1 MKITGVRTV
10 LAALGAKN
18 CIFVLIETD
27 EGITGLG
34 ETVLKRRSK
43 MIEAGIHALGRYLIG
58 KDPTHIED
66 HWEKMYRDSFWVGG
80 PMATTPLSAVEIAL
94 WDILGQSL
102 GVPIYKL
109 MGGPTRDRV
118 PVYCHCAAG
127 ATPEE
132 FAANALACV
141 QRGYRALKVT
151 LPLFYGGQRTV
162 KVAGQEGNGLEGM
175 GQRPNFGYS
184 GTWGEIDRS
193 LKETELLPPDIFRRI
208 AAFFAAAR
216 EAVGPDVHLMVD
228 CHGRLSAANAIRL
241 CEALAEYDLL
251 FIEEPVPPENVEALR
266 EVSRRSSV
274 PIAAGERWSTIYDAR
289 RYLGPQAV
297 AIAQPDVVNCGGLM
311 QAKKMAALA
320 EAEYI
325 SFAPHNP
332 NGPIATVANV
342 HLAASIPNF
351 LILETIGSEED
362 KALQAKVIDPPL
374 RFEDGCLLLPT
385 GSGLGARLNEEACK
399 QFPYQSFE
407 GWR

>member
-1 MKITGVRTV
+1 MKITGLRTV

-18 CIFVLIETD
+18 CIFVLLETD

-43 MIEAGIHALGRYLIG
+43 MVEAGIQALGRYLIG
-58 KDPTHIED
+58 KDPTCIED

-141 QRGYRALKVT
+141 QRGYRGLKVT
-151 LPLFYGGQRTV
+151 LPLFYGGQRNV
-162 KVAGQEGNGLEGM
+162 KVAGQSE
-175 GQRPNFGYS
+175 RPNFGYS

-193 LKETELLPPDIFRRI
+193 FKETELLPPDIYRRI

-216 EAVGPDVHLMVD
+216 EAVGPEIHLMVD
-228 CHGRLSAANAIRL
+228 CHGRFSPANAIRL
-241 CEALAEYDLL
+241 CEALADYDLL
-251 FIEEPVPPENVEALR
+251 FIEEPTPPENVEALK
-266 EVSRRSSV
+266 EVSSRSPV

-289 RYLGPQAV
+289 RFLTPQSVAV
-297 AIAQPDVVNCGGLM
+297 AQPDVVNCGGLM

-320 EAEYI
+320 EAE
-325 SFAPHNP
+325 
-332 NGPIATVANV
+332 
-342 HLAASIPNF
+342 
-351 LILETIGSEED
+351 
-362 KALQAKVIDPPL
+362 
-374 RFEDGCLLLPT
+374 
-385 GSGLGARLNEEACK
+385 
-399 QFPYQSFE
+399 
-407 GWR
+407 

>member
-1 MKITGVRTV
+1 MKITALRTI

-43 MIEAGIHALGRYLIG
+43 MIEQGIQALGRYLIG
-58 KDPTHIED
+58 KDPTCIED

-80 PMATTPLSAVEIAL
+80 AMATTPLSAVEIAL

-109 MGGPTRDRV
+109 LGGPTRSRV

-151 LPLFYGGQRTV
+151 LPLFYGGQRNV
-162 KVAGQEGNGLEGM
+162 KVAGQSE
-175 GQRPNFGYS
+175 RPNFGYS

-216 EAVGPDVHLMVD
+216 EAVGPEVHLMVD
-228 CHGRLSAANAIRL
+228 CHGRLSPANAIRL
-241 CEALAEYDLL
+241 CEALADYDLL
-251 FIEEPVPPENVEALR
+251 FIEEPTPPENVEALKQ
-266 EVSRRSSV
+266 VSSRSPV

-289 RYLGPQAV
+289 RFLGPQSLAV
-297 AIAQPDVVNCGGLM
+297 AQPDVVNCGGLM
-311 QAKKMAALA
+311 QAKKIAALA

-325 SFAPHNP
+325 SLAPHNP
-332 NGPIATVANV
+332 NGPVATVANV
-342 HLAASIPNF
+342 QLAASIPNF
-351 LILETIGSEED
+351 LILETIGSDED
-362 KALQAKVIDPPL
+362 KALQAQVIDPPL

-385 GSGLGARLNEEACK
+385 GPGLGTRLNEEACK
-399 QFPYQSFE
+399 QFPYQTFE

>member
-1 MKITGVRTV
+1 MKITGLRTV

-18 CIFVLIETD
+18 CVFVLIETD
-27 EGITGLG
+27 EGIVGLG

-43 MIEAGIHALGRYLIG
+43 MIEQGIHALGRYLIG

-66 HWEKMYRDSFWVGG
+66 HWEKLYRDSFWVGG

-127 ATPEE
+127 ETPEE
-132 FAANALACV
+132 FAANAVACV
-141 QRGYRALKVT
+141 QRGYRGLKVT

-162 KVAGQEGNGLEGM
+162 KVAGQGGETA
-175 GQRPNFGYS
+175 QRANFGYS

-193 LKETELLPPDIFRRI
+193 LKETELLPPATYRRI
-208 AAFFAAAR
+208 GEFFAAAR
-216 EAVGPDVHLMVD
+216 EAVGPDIHLMVD

-241 CEALAEYDLL
+241 CDALAPYDLL
-251 FIEEPVPPENVEALR
+251 FIEEPVPPENVDALR
-266 EVSRRSSV
+266 EVTNRSVV
-274 PIAAGERWSTIYDAR
+274 PIASGERWSTIYDAR
-289 RYLGPQAV
+289 RFLGPRSV

-311 QAKKMAALA
+311 QAKKMAAIA
-320 EAEYI
+320 EAEYV
-325 SFAPHNP
+325 SLAPHNP

-351 LILETIGSEED
+351 LILETIGSDED
-362 KALQAKVIDPPL
+362 KALQAQIIDPPL

-385 GSGLGARLNEEACK
+385 GPGLGARLNEEACK
-399 QFPYQSFE
+399 QYPYQTFE

>member
-1 MKITGVRTV
+1 MKITGLRTV

-58 KDPTHIED
+58 KDPTCIED

-127 ATPEE
+127 STPEE
-132 FAANALACV
+132 FAANAVACV

-162 KVAGQEGNGLEGM
+162 KVAGQS
-175 GQRPNFGYS
+175 GQSGERANFGYS

-193 LKETELLPPDIFRRI
+193 LKETELLPPDVFRRI

-216 EAVGPDVHLMVD
+216 EAVGPEIHLMVD
-228 CHGRLSAANAIRL
+228 CHGRLSTANAIRL
-241 CEALAEYDLL
+241 CEALADYDLL
-251 FIEEPVPPENVEALR
+251 FIEEPVPPENVEALK
-266 EVSRRSSV
+266 EVTRRSPV

-289 RYLGPQAV
+289 RFLGPQAV

-332 NGPIATVANV
+332 NGPVATVANL

-351 LILETIGSEED
+351 LILETIGSDED
-362 KALQAKVIDPPL
+362 KAIQAQVIDPPL
-374 RFEDGCLLLPT
+374 RFEDGYLLLPT
-385 GSGLGARLNEEACK
+385 GPGLGVRLNEEACK

>member
-1 MKITGVRTV
+1 MKITGLRTV

-18 CIFVLIETD
+18 CIFVLLETD

-43 MIEAGIHALGRYLIG
+43 MVEAGIQALGRYLIG
-58 KDPTHIED
+58 KDPTCIED

-94 WDILGQSL
+94 WDILGQRL

-141 QRGYRALKVT
+141 QRGYRGLKVT
-151 LPLFYGGQRTV
+151 LPLFYGGQRNV
-162 KVAGQEGNGLEGM
+162 KVAGQSE
-175 GQRPNFGYS
+175 RPNFGYS

-193 LKETELLPPDIFRRI
+193 FKETELLPPDIYRRI

-216 EAVGPDVHLMVD
+216 EAVGPDIHLMVD
-228 CHGRLSAANAIRL
+228 CHGRFSPANAIRL
-241 CEALAEYDLL
+241 CEALADYDLL
-251 FIEEPVPPENVEALR
+251 FIEEPTPPENVEALK
-266 EVSRRSSV
+266 EVSSRSPV

-289 RYLGPQAV
+289 RFLTPQSVAV
-297 AIAQPDVVNCGGLM
+297 AQPDVVNCGGLM

-325 SFAPHNP
+325 SLAPHNP
-332 NGPIATVANV
+332 NGPVATVANV

-351 LILETIGSEED
+351 LILETIGSDED
-362 KALQAKVIDPPL
+362 KALQAQVIDPPL
-374 RFEDGCLLLPT
+374 HFEDGCLLLPT
-385 GSGLGARLNEEACK
+385 GPGLGTRLNEEACK
-399 QFPYQSFE
+399 QFPYQTFE

>member
-1 MKITGVRTV
+1 MKISGLRTQLV
-10 LAALGAKN
+10 ALGAKN
-18 CIFVLIETD
+18 CVFVLIETD

-58 KDPTHIED
+58 KDPTLIEE

-80 PMATTPLSAVEIAL
+80 AMATTPLSAVEIAL

-109 MGGPTRDRV
+109 MGGPTRERV

-132 FAANALACV
+132 FAANAVACV
-141 QRGYRALKVT
+141 ERGYRALKVT
-151 LPLFYGGQRTV
+151 APLFYGAQRHV
-162 KVAGQEGNGLEGM
+162 KVAGQTD
-175 GQRPNFGYS
+175 RPNFGYS

-193 LKETELLPPDIFRRI
+193 LKETELLPAGLFSRMRD
-208 AAFFAAAR
+208 FFAAAR

-228 CHGRLSAANAIRL
+228 CHGRFSTANAIRF
-241 CEALAEYDLL
+241 CEALADYDLL
-251 FIEEPVPPENVEALR
+251 FIEEPVPPENVEALKQ
-266 EVSRRSSV
+266 VASRSPV

-289 RYLGPQAV
+289 RFLGPQAV
-297 AIAQPDVVNCGGLM
+297 AVAQPDVVNCGGLM
-311 QAKKMAALA
+311 QAKKIAALA

-325 SFAPHNP
+325 SLAPHNP
-332 NGPIATVANV
+332 NGPVATCAAV

-351 LILETIGSEED
+351 LILETIGSDED
-362 KALQAKVIDPPL
+362 KALQAEVIEPAL
-374 RFEDGCLLLPT
+374 RFEDGCLLLPQ
-385 GSGLGARLNEEACK
+385 GPGLGMKLNEEACK
-399 QFPYQSFE
+399 RYPYQSFE

>member
-1 MKITGVRTV
+1 MKITGLRTV

-58 KDPTHIED
+58 KDPTCIED

-127 ATPEE
+127 STPEE
-132 FAANALACV
+132 FAANAVACV

-162 KVAGQEGNGLEGM
+162 KVAGQS
-175 GQRPNFGYS
+175 GQSGERANFGYS

-193 LKETELLPPDIFRRI
+193 LKETELLPPDVFRRI

-216 EAVGPDVHLMVD
+216 EAVGPEIHLMVD
-228 CHGRLSAANAIRL
+228 CHGRLSTANAIRL
-241 CEALAEYDLL
+241 CEALADHDLL
-251 FIEEPVPPENVEALR
+251 FIEEPVPPENVEALK
-266 EVSRRSSV
+266 EVTRRSPV

-289 RYLGPQAV
+289 RFLGPQAV

-332 NGPIATVANV
+332 NGPVATVANL

-351 LILETIGSEED
+351 LILETIGSDED
-362 KALQAKVIDPPL
+362 KAIQAQVIDPPL
-374 RFEDGCLLLPT
+374 RFEDGYLLLPT
-385 GSGLGARLNEEACK
+385 GPGLGVRLNKEACK

>member
-1 MKITGVRTV
+1 MKITGLRSV

-18 CIFVLIETD
+18 CVFVLIETD
-27 EGITGLG
+27 EGIVGLG

-43 MIEAGIHALGRYLIG
+43 MIEQGIHALGRYLIG
-58 KDPTHIED
+58 KDPTLIEE
-66 HWEKMYRDSFWVGG
+66 HWEKLYRDSFWVGG

-102 GVPIYKL
+102 GAPIYKL

-127 ATPEE
+127 ETPEE
-132 FAANALACV
+132 FAANAVACV

-162 KVAGQEGNGLEGM
+162 KVAGQSGET
-175 GQRPNFGYS
+175 GQRANFGYS

-193 LKETELLPPDIFRRI
+193 LKETELLPPDIYRRI
-208 AAFFAAAR
+208 GEFFAAAR
-216 EAVGPDVHLMVD
+216 EAVGPDIHVMVD

-241 CEALAEYDLL
+241 CDALAPYDLL
-251 FIEEPVPPENVEALR
+251 FIEEPVPPENVDALR
-266 EVSRRSSV
+266 EVTSRSPV
-274 PIAAGERWSTIYDAR
+274 PIASGERWSTIYDAR
-289 RYLGPQAV
+289 RFLGPRSVAV
-297 AIAQPDVVNCGGLM
+297 AQPDVVNCGGLM
-311 QAKKMAALA
+311 QAKKMAAIA
-320 EAEYI
+320 EAEYV
-325 SFAPHNP
+325 SLAPHNP

-351 LILETIGSEED
+351 LILETIGSDED
-362 KALQAKVIDPPL
+362 KALQAQVIDPPL

-385 GSGLGARLNEEACK
+385 GPGLGARLNEEACK
-399 QFPYQSFE
+399 QYPYQTFE

>member
-1 MKITGVRTV
+1 MKITNVRTV
-10 LAALGAKN
+10 MAALGAKN

-27 EGITGLG
+27 TGITGLG

-43 MIEAGIHALGRYLIG
+43 MIEQGIHALGRFLIG
-58 KDPTHIED
+58 KDPTCIED
-66 HWEKMYRDSFWVGG
+66 LWEKMYRDSFWVGG

-127 ATPEE
+127 ETPEE
-132 FAANALACV
+132 FAANAVACV
-141 QRGYRALKVT
+141 QRGYHALKVT
-151 LPLFYGGQRTV
+151 LPLFYGGQRNV
-162 KVAGQEGNGLEGM
+162 KVAGESGQSE
-175 GQRPNFGYS
+175 QRPTFGYS

-193 LKETELLPPDIFRRI
+193 LKETELLPAATFRRI

-228 CHGRLSAANAIRL
+228 CHGRLSPANAIRL
-241 CEALAEYDLL
+241 CDALADYDLL
-251 FIEEPVPPENVEALR
+251 FIEEPVPPENVEALK
-266 EVSRRSSV
+266 EVSRRSPV
-274 PIAAGERWSTIYDAR
+274 PIATGERWSTIYDAR
-289 RYLGPQAV
+289 RFLGPQAV
-297 AIAQPDVVNCGGLM
+297 AVAQPDVVNCGGLM

-325 SFAPHNP
+325 SLAPHNP

-351 LILETIGSEED
+351 LILETIGSDED
-362 KALQAKVIDPPL
+362 KALQAQVIDPPL

-385 GSGLGARLNEEACK
+385 GPGLGAKLNEEVCK
-399 QFPYQSFE
+399 QYPYQSFE

>member
-1 MKITGVRTV
+1 MKITAVRTV

-58 KDPTHIED
+58 KDPTCIEE

-80 PMATTPLSAVEIAL
+80 AMATTPLSAVEIAL
-94 WDILGQSL
+94 WDIFGKSL

-132 FAANALACV
+132 FAANAVACV

-162 KVAGQEGNGLEGM
+162 KVAGQSA
-175 GQRPNFGYS
+175 RPNFGYS

-193 LKETELLPPDIFRRI
+193 LKETELLPPDTYRRI

-216 EAVGPDVHLMVD
+216 EAVGPEIPLMVD
-228 CHGRLSAANAIRL
+228 CPGRFSPANALRL
-241 CEALAEYDLL
+241 CDALADYDLL
-251 FIEEPVPPENVEALR
+251 FIEEPTPPESAEALH
-266 EVSRRSSV
+266 EVSSRSSV
-274 PIAAGERWSTIYDAR
+274 PIAAGERWSTIYDAPR
-289 RYLGPQAV
+289 FLGPQSVAV
-297 AIAQPDVVNCGGLM
+297 AQPDVVNCGGLM

-320 EAEYI
+320 EAHYI
-325 SFAPHNP
+325 SMAPHNP

-351 LILETIGSEED
+351 LILETIGSDED
-362 KALQAKVIDPPL
+362 KALQAQVIDPPL
-374 RFEDGCLLLPT
+374 RFEDGCLLLPS
-385 GSGLGARLNEEACK
+385 GPGLGARLNEEACK
-399 QFPYQSFE
+399 QFPYQPFE

>member
-1 MKITGVRTV
+1 MKITGLRTV

-58 KDPTHIED
+58 KDPTCIED

-127 ATPEE
+127 STPEE
-132 FAANALACV
+132 FAANAVACV

-162 KVAGQEGNGLEGM
+162 KVAGQS
-175 GQRPNFGYS
+175 GQSGERANFGYS

-193 LKETELLPPDIFRRI
+193 LKETELLPPDVFRRI

-216 EAVGPDVHLMVD
+216 EAVGPEIHLMVD
-228 CHGRLSAANAIRL
+228 CHGRLSTANAIRL
-241 CEALAEYDLL
+241 CEALADYDLL
-251 FIEEPVPPENVEALR
+251 FIEEPVPPENVEALK
-266 EVSRRSSV
+266 EVTRRSPV

-289 RYLGPQAV
+289 RFLGPQAV

-332 NGPIATVANV
+332 NGPVATVANL

-351 LILETIGSEED
+351 LILETIGSDED
-362 KALQAKVIDPPL
+362 KAIQAQVIDPPL
-374 RFEDGCLLLPT
+374 RFEDGYLLLPT
-385 GSGLGARLNEEACK
+385 GPGLGVRLNKEACK

>member
-1 MKITGVRTV
+1 MKVTGVRTI

-18 CIFVLIETD
+18 CIFVLVETD

-43 MIEAGIHALGRYLIG
+43 MVEAGIHALGRYLIG
-58 KDPTHIED
+58 KDPTCIED

-151 LPLFYGGQRTV
+151 LPLFYGAQRHV
-162 KVAGQEGNGLEGM
+162 KVAGQGEQ
-175 GQRPNFGYS
+175 GQGERSNFGYS
-184 GTWGEIDRS
+184 GTWGEMDRS
-193 LKETELLPPDIFRRI
+193 LKETELLPPDIYRRV

-216 EAVGPDVHLMVD
+216 EAVGPEIHLMVD

-241 CEALAEYDLL
+241 CEALRDYDLL
-251 FIEEPVPPENVEALR
+251 FIEEPTPPENVEALKQ
-266 EVSRRSSV
+266 VSSRSSV
-274 PIAAGERWSTIYDAR
+274 PIAAGERWSTVYEAR
-289 RYLGPQAV
+289 RFLGPQSLAV
-297 AIAQPDVVNCGGLM
+297 AQPDVVNCGGLM
-311 QAKKMAALA
+311 QAKKIAALA
-320 EAEYI
+320 EAEYV
-325 SFAPHNP
+325 SLAPHNP
-332 NGPIATVANV
+332 TGPVATVAAV

-351 LILETIGSEED
+351 LILETIGSDED
-362 KALQAKVIDPPL
+362 KALQAQIIDPPL

-385 GSGLGARLNEEACK
+385 GPGLGARLNEEACM
-399 QFPYQSFE
+399 QFPYQPFE